1 MAKLWTNI
9 TYRRCKQELNSTIV
23 YINIES
29 EEQESLNTNL
39 NEQDKESN
47 PKNEETQIQNQ
58 LDQWLKILQ
67 ENNEN
72 IVDLDFDIM

>member
-1 MAKLWTNI
+1 DSN
-9 TYRRCKQELNSTIV
+9 ND
-23 YINIES
+23 IE
-29 EEQESLNTNL
+29 
-39 NEQDKESN
+39 K
-47 PKNEETQIQNQ
+47 EETQIQNQ